1 MVFVHQ
7 PPDSG
12 SPGQQS
18 FPVESPARVLP
29 PGFDAIVVSQALT
42 GFRYDKLPAG
52 PWPPYCLEQHHLLWV
67 LTSPPAGGQCEIENY
82 LNHRHYPAQVYGE
95 ADSILVPAGV
105 THQVTLQSPPGA
117 TLWLFDQALFRQLV
131 NRQSRPDGL
140 RELVPQAKTHD
151 SSLYHLT
158 MALHAEVISRPAN
171 RPTTWI
177 YPDLLVSALADRLIQ
192 HHSACQLKL
201 SARLR
206 AADLALLLA
215 YIDSHLEQ
223 ALNSQHLADLIN
235 LEVTE
240 LEWSFEK
247 MMGLSLQ
254 SYIHEQRQQRLQ
266 RLLKTMSL
274 GQPLVLPSNHLRP
287 NANAITVGF
296 YPSNPTN
303 PPQHPSIQ
311 AAIAWLNQR
320 LLVVTGKPL
329 TDTQVRILTG
339 VLQGQRYGQMAQ
351 QYNQSEGHLKGVAAD
366 LWKQLSLIC
375 GEPIRK
381 PNLWAYLQRQGLL
394 TDAKPALSTDRQPL

>member
-7 PPDSG
+7 PFDSR

-18 FPVESPARVLP
+18 FPVEPPDRVLP
-29 PGFDAIVVSQALT
+29 PGFDTIVVSQALV
-42 GFRYDKLPAG
+42 GFCYDKLPAG
-52 PWPPYCLEQHHLLWV
+52 PWSPYCLQQHHLLWV
-67 LTSPPAGGQCEIENY
+67 LTSPPTGGPWEIENY
-82 LNHRHYPAQVYGE
+82 FDHCHYPAQIYAA

-117 TLWLFDQALFRQLV
+117 TLWLFDKALFRQLV
-131 NRQSRPDGL
+131 SRQSRPDGL

-158 MALHAEVISRPAN
+158 MALQAEVISHPAN

-192 HHSACQLKL
+192 HHSACPLKL
-201 SARLR
+201 SAQLR

-215 YIDSHLEQ
+215 YIDGHLEQ
-223 ALNSQHLADLIN
+223 DLNSQHLADLIN

-247 MMGLSLQ
+247 MMHLSLQ

-274 GQPLVLPSNHLRP
+274 GEPLMLPANHLRGQTNP
-287 NANAITVGF
+287 ITLGL
-296 YPSNPTN
+296 YPSNQTN
-303 PPQHPSIQ
+303 PCQHPSMA

-320 LLVVTGKPL
+320 LLAVTGKPL
-329 TDTQVRILTG
+329 TDTQVRVLTG
-339 VLQGQRYGQMAQ
+339 VLEGQRYGQMAQ
-351 QYNQSEGHLKGVAAD
+351 QYHQSEGHLKGVAAD

-394 TDAKPALSTDRQPL
+394 TPGEP

>member
-1 MVFVHQ
+1 
-7 PPDSG
+7 
-12 SPGQQS
+12 
-18 FPVESPARVLP
+18 
-29 PGFDAIVVSQALT
+29 
-42 GFRYDKLPAG
+42 
-52 PWPPYCLEQHHLLWV
+52 
-67 LTSPPAGGQCEIENY
+67 
-82 LNHRHYPAQVYGE
+82 
-95 ADSILVPAGV
+95 
-105 THQVTLQSPPGA
+105 
-117 TLWLFDQALFRQLV
+117 
-131 NRQSRPDGL
+131 
-140 RELVPQAKTHD
+140 
-151 SSLYHLT
+151 
-158 MALHAEVISRPAN
+158 
-171 RPTTWI
+171 
-177 YPDLLVSALADRLIQ
+177 
-192 HHSACQLKL
+192 
-201 SARLR
+201 
-206 AADLALLLA
+206 LA